1 MAAGARSVFGAGR
14 APVETSDFAGVP
26 GYLAWKQTTKSQFQ
40 FQTPK
45 MQATE
50 KFWRSLGGQIDKKTA
65 SSHERWTDKEGTNV
79 QVVNRD
85 GDIDLNSLKKMA
97 KLFNTSTYQL
107 KKRIQGF

>member
-26 GYLAWKQTTKSQFQ
+26 GYLAWKQTTKSQFP

-50 KFWRSLGGQIDKKTA
+50 KFWRSFGGKSKKIA
-65 SSHERWTDKEGTNV
+65 SSYERWTDKEGTNV

-107 KKRIQGF
+107 KQRIQGF